1 MIRKSK
7 KKVDAILTADWHLR
21 EDTPICWAGDF
32 QKVQWES
39 VDFVSELQKL
49 YNCPVLHAGDLYNYW
64 KPSPWLLSKTMKHL
78 PYHFYSVYGNHD
90 LPQHNLD
97 LAEKCGVYT
106 LEKAGKLLTQPT
118 GFNDWEMC
126 HWKGI
131 PSNQKPILVWHTFTY
146 QGKEPWPGCTS
157 PKGSKL
163 LKQYPN
169 YNLILTGDN
178 HIPFVEEYE
187 GRILVNP
194 GPLMIQK
201 ANEVDLPR
209 VYLWHF
215 EDNTVTPVYLP
226 FEDAWI
232 TEGHLE
238 KEKERESRITSF
250 VTRLNSDWKATMSFE
265 DNLQIFEN
273 TNTVQ
278 PSIMQIVYKSL
289 EQ

>member
-7 KKVDAILTADWHLR
+7 KEVNAILTADWHLR
-21 EDTPICWAGDF
+21 ETTPICWAGDF

-39 VDFVSELQKL
+39 VDFVSELQKI
-49 YNCPVLHAGDLYNYW
+49 YNCPVVHSGDLYDHW
-64 KPSPWLLSKTMKHL
+64 KPSPWLLSETIEHL
-78 PYHFYSVYGNHD
+78 PDQFYTVYGNHD
-90 LPQHNLD
+90 LPQHNLE
-97 LAEKCGVYT
+97 LKIKCGIYT
-106 LEKAGKLLTQPT
+106 LQQAGMVTVLPECSWGQVPKNGSFTLY
-118 GFNDWEMC
+118 NM
-126 HWKGI
+126 
-131 PSNQKPILVWHTFTY
+131 LVWHTFTF
-146 QGKEPWPGCTS
+146 QGKEPFPGCIA

-169 YNLILTGDN
+169 YDLILTGDN
-178 HIPFVEEYE
+178 HTPFVEEYE

-194 GPLMIQK
+194 GPLMIQD
-201 ANEVDLPR
+201 ASEVDLPR
-209 VYLWHF
+209 VYLWHS

-232 TEGHLE
+232 TEEHLE

-265 DNLQIFEN
+265 DNLQVFEN

-289 EQ
+289 EL